1 MEELGELLSA
11 GVRAFN
17 HYNRYKK
24 GIFLKND
31 PVGGEVI
38 LKLVPILLHVNH
50 PDLPGYVQD
59 ETCPCGIKTMK
70 WTTES
75 IKTLEKFLST
85 HIKFTNIQ
93 DDLPLHR
100 DIEGI
105 FTIGSVGSVG
115 QTKDSDY
122 DIWVVIDAPAIGDA
136 RLHLLETKVKQLQ
149 RWIKTLFPVKARF
162 FLMDILKIQA
172 NEFGAISQE
181 GAGAALKVLL
191 KEEFYRTM
199 TLIQGRI
206 PLWWIVP
213 PFIDTEVYDQAS
225 HTLYNIDGFVT
236 DDFVDLGN
244 ITQIPQQELFGAA
257 LWQMHKALDDPFKSV
272 LKMAL
277 VGTYMDLGY
286 HARLLCDVLKFQ
298 VVNSRPGD
306 VVDPYIVAFQR
317 IDDYYRGIGDYKTLD
332 LLRQCF
338 YIKVSPNIRAGDL
351 INIQRQDKTSIMVDI
366 IKSWGWSL
374 KRIQHLNRFNEWDV
388 QRYRK
393 FGDEVHAYLQKTAVL
408 LIREAKKGLVHA
420 GIEQDVDMEILRR
433 RVEAFYVP
441 KKGKIVSEKRVL
453 RNEPTY
459 RELVFCYN
467 NSTWKTFPAMPS
479 KGCEGDAIMA
489 SERIVPIIAWLVY
502 NRRFDASTVFNMVP
516 NSSHVFLSDIQH
528 LLAELRSS
536 IPEAS
541 SIGLD
546 RDALLAPSDI
556 KQIFVIGNM
565 EASPHLTSITE
576 VDILYLNTWNELFFS
591 PIRPGGLKAWI
602 RKARRADTK
611 MDMWVPRE
619 TNSKQLMKALSSL
632 IS

>member
-1 MEELGELLSA
+1 MEEFGDLLST

-24 GIFLKND
+24 EILLKND
-31 PVGGEVI
+31 PVGGEAI
-38 LKLVPILLHVNH
+38 LKLVPVLLHINH

-59 ETCPCGIKTMK
+59 EACPCGIKAMK
-70 WTTES
+70 WNTES
-75 IKTLEKFLST
+75 IKTLENFLST
-85 HIKFTNIQ
+85 RVKFTNIQ
-93 DDLPLHR
+93 DYLPLHR

-115 QTKDSDY
+115 QTRDSDY
-122 DIWVVIDAPAIGDA
+122 DIWVVMDASAIGDA
-136 RLHLLETKVKQLQ
+136 RLHLLETKVKRLQ
-149 RWIKTLFPVKARF
+149 HWVKTLVPVKARV

-172 NEFGAISQE
+172 NEFGTVSQE
-181 GAGAALKVLL
+181 GAGSALKVLL

-213 PFIDTEVYDQAS
+213 PFSNTEVYDRAS
-225 HTLYNIDGFVT
+225 QMLYSIDGFVP

-244 ITQIPQQELFGAA
+244 ITQVPQQEFFGAA

-277 VGTYMDLGY
+277 AGTYMDPGY
-286 HARLLCDVLKFQ
+286 HARLLCDVLKSQ

-306 VVDPYIVAFQR
+306 VVDPYMVMFQR
-317 IDDYYRGIGDYKTLD
+317 IDDYYRGIGDYKILD

-338 YIKVSPNIRAGDL
+338 YIKVSPNIREGDL
-351 INIQRQDKTSIMVDI
+351 INIHRQDKTSIMVDL

-374 KRIQHLNRFNEWDV
+374 KRIQYLNRFNEWDV
-388 QRYRK
+388 QIYRK
-393 FGDEVHAYLQKTAVL
+393 FGDEIHAYLQKIAVL

-453 RNEPTY
+453 RNEPAY

-467 NSTWKTFPAMPS
+467 NSTWKIFPSMPS

-502 NRRFDASTVFNMVP
+502 NRRFDTSTVFNMVP
-516 NSSHVFLSDIQH
+516 NPSYVFLSDVQD
-528 LLAELRSS
+528 LLAKLIPS

-546 RDALLAPSDI
+546 RDALLAPGDV
-556 KQIFVIGNM
+556 KQIFIIGNM
-565 EASPHLTSITE
+565 EASPHLTSIAE
-576 VDILYLNTWNELFFS
+576 VDILYLNTWNELFFNS
-591 PIRPGGLKAWI
+591 IRPEGIKAWI
-602 RKARRADTK
+602 KKARRADTK
-611 MDMWVPRE
+611 MGIWVSRE
-619 TNSKQLMKALSSL
+619 TNSKQLIKAFSSL
-632 IS
+632 IA